1 MPVQYYLDVL
11 GRRWRLLVGCTLAV
25 GLLGAASLPLTYNN
39 YTATVGFVV
48 SVPDEPRVG
57 TDYYMYNNLYA
68 WQTSEYLIDD
78 LGEVMK
84 SRAFLEDVKRELGD
98 PTLDVI
104 ALSRDVG
111 TRRTHRVLRFT
122 VVARTA
128 EDAYRFAAGA
138 VRVIEKKGGEYFA
151 QLGAD
156 RARARVIDPP
166 AVTWNLLSLRA
177 GLDLATRF
185 ILGGILG
192 LVLTALAER
201 LLEQESLSGDELRS
215 LLRGE
220 DPGGV
225 QLALP
230 LPEAQAAAG

>member
-11 GRRWRLLVGCTLAV
+11 GRRWRLLVASVLAV

-84 SRAFLEDVKRELGD
+84 SRAFLEDVKREIGD
-98 PTLDVI
+98 PNLDVVSL
-104 ALSRDVG
+104 ARDVG

-122 VVARTA
+122 VTARTA
-128 EDAYRFAAGA
+128 ADAFRFAEGA
-138 VRVIEKKGGEYFA
+138 VRVIERKGGEYFA

-177 GLDLATRF
+177 GLDLAARVL
-185 ILGGILG
+185 LGGILG
-192 LVLTALAER
+192 LSLVALAEMLDTTIR
-201 LLEQESLSGDELRS
+201 TARQAEDLLGL
-215 LLRGE
+215 
-220 DPGGV
+220 PV
-225 QLALP
+225 LAEVPALTP
-230 LPEAQAAAG
+230 ARKG

>member
-1 MPVQYYLDVL
+1 VSVQYYLDVL
-11 GRRWRLLVGCTLAV
+11 RRRWRLLVGCILAV
-25 GLLGAASLPLTYNN
+25 GLLGVATLPLTYNN

-84 SRAFLEDVKRELGD
+84 SRAFLNDVKQEVGD
-98 PTLDVI
+98 PNLDVVN
-104 ALSRDVG
+104 LSRDVG

-122 VVARTA
+122 VTARTA
-128 EDAYRFAAGA
+128 QDAYRFAEGA
-138 VRVIEKKGGEYFA
+138 ARVIEKKGADYFA

-166 AVTWNLLSLRA
+166 TVTWNLLSVRA
-177 GLDLATRF
+177 GLDLAARVL
-185 ILGGILG
+185 LGGILG
-192 LVLTALAER
+192 LTLVALAEMLDTTIR
-201 LLEQESLSGDELRS
+201 TGRQAEDLLGLPVLAEVPVMDRA
-215 LLRGE
+215 RG
-220 DPGGV
+220 
-225 QLALP
+225 
-230 LPEAQAAAG
+230 

>member
-1 MPVQYYLDVL
+1 VPVQYYLDVL
-11 GRRWRLLVGCTLAV
+11 SRRWRLLVGCILAV
-25 GLLGAASLPLTYNN
+25 GLLGAATLPLTYNN

-84 SRAFLEDVKRELGD
+84 SRAFLSDVKQEVGD
-98 PTLDVI
+98 PNLDVVN
-104 ALSRDVG
+104 LSRDVG

-122 VVARTA
+122 VTARTA
-128 EDAYRFAAGA
+128 QDAYRFAEGA
-138 VRVIEKKGGEYFA
+138 VRVIEKKGAEYFA

-166 AVTWNLLSLRA
+166 TVTWNLLSLRA
-177 GLDLATRF
+177 GLDLAARVL
-185 ILGGILG
+185 LGGILG
-192 LVLTALAER
+192 LTLVALAEMLDTTIR
-201 LLEQESLSGDELRS
+201 TGRQVEELLGLPVLAEVPVMDRA
-215 LLRGE
+215 RG
-220 DPGGV
+220 
-225 QLALP
+225 
-230 LPEAQAAAG
+230 